1 MKLYE
6 ITHQIID
13 AQHQEVDEN
22 QLQQLKIDF
31 RQKAIACAGV
41 IKNFDSWVE
50 SIDNEIKRLKERK
63 QVTLN
68 KKERLKSYLLQ
79 EMKQS
84 GIQRVEQGSH
94 RVSVRKTPL
103 KVQVEEPN
111 QVPGEFQQL
120 KTEARVDKGSILKHV
135 KQTGEIPSGCQVEQ
149 SEYVYIN

>member
-1 MKLYE
+1 MKLYQ

-13 AQHQEVDEN
+13 AQHQQVDET
-22 QLQQLKIDF
+22 QLQQLEMDF
-31 RQKAIACAGV
+31 RQKAVACAGV

-79 EMKQS
+79 EMQKT
-84 GIQRVEQGSH
+84 GIQRIEEGSH
-94 RVSVRKTPL
+94 RVSVRRSPL
-103 KVQVEEPN
+103 KVEVKEPAE
-111 QVPGEFQQL
+111 VPGQFQEM
-120 KTEARVDKGSILKHV
+120 KTEYRINRQAILQHV
-135 KQTGEIPSGCQVEQ
+135 KETGEVPSGCQVEQ

>member
-31 RQKAIACAGV
+31 KQKAIACAGV

-84 GIQRVEQGSH
+84 GIQRIEEGSH

-120 KTEARVDKGSILKHV
+120 KTEYRVDKGAILKHV
-135 KQTGEIPSGCQVEQ
+135 KQTR
-149 SEYVYIN
+149 NFKAHHF